1 MTSTKQPEFS
11 IEGIKNSGVI
21 SIHLT
26 DESGTIDDIAEV
38 CVDYGDEGIDVP
50 NELNIALGY
59 RETGVFPMG
68 IYTVNEVTI
77 QGPPKSLLI
86 KAHATNLKLSL
97 KKKVSKKWEQ
107 ITIGNLVKEIA
118 QKHGYGYKVAEEF
131 ENVLIGDISQ
141 SGESDIS
148 LLTKIGIK
156 QDAMAKLAGGYI
168 LFIPK
173 NMAKSATGKALGTTT
188 IQPQDTINWKVHFT
202 VRDKYNSVVAEWHSY
217 EKGETIKEIAGS
229 GEPSYIMPEIYPN
242 AESALSAANAKLKQ
256 LRRNNEVLDITMPG
270 NPQIFAEAKLN
281 LIGFNQTVDGEWIVN
296 RAEHTLNS
304 SGYLTTLS
312 GSLSK

>member
-1 MTSTKQPEFS
+1 MNPEFS
-11 IEGIKNSGVI
+11 IEGIKDHVI

-26 DESGTIDDIAEV
+26 DESGTIDDVAEV
-38 CVDYGDEGIDVP
+38 CVNYENEDVDVP

-59 RETGVFPMG
+59 RETGVLPMG

-77 QGPPKSLLI
+77 QSPPKTLLI
-86 KAHATNLKLSL
+86 KAHATNLRISL
-97 KKKVSKKWEQ
+97 KEKVSREWHQ
-107 ITIGNLVKEIA
+107 ITLKNLVKEIA

-131 ENVLIGDISQ
+131 KDVLIPHINQ
-141 SGESDIS
+141 TEESDIS
-148 LLTKIGIK
+148 LLTKIAVERE
-156 QDAMAKLAGGYI
+156 AMAKLAGGYI

-188 IQPQDTINWKVHFT
+188 IKPQDTTNWQVHFT
-202 VRDKYNSVVAEWHSY
+202 VRDKYNSVIAKWYSY
-217 EKGETIKEIAGS
+217 EKGETIKEMVGS
-229 GEPSYIMPEIYPN
+229 GEPSYIMLEIYPN

-256 LRRNNEVLDITMPG
+256 LKRSNETLEITMPG

-281 LIGFNQTVDGEWIVN
+281 LIGFNQAVDGEWVVN

-312 GSLSK
+312 ASLSK